1 MEQTMIHDIECERQL
16 LGNLLLSFRAYDN
29 ENVAELLDEDC
40 FYNLNCRE
48 IYSAIKHIA
57 DRGDIPDII
66 SVSATIAKSGGL
78 TDQMAVVNLMA
89 DAIST
94 ANIYNL
100 ALRLKE
106 LKLRRKMWELG
117 HQLIVAGSTESE
129 DIVEAQSTAKD
140 TIESLFASNTAE
152 VKSMTDTLSELREV
166 IAYNRLNDR
175 PIIGTPTGY
184 SEIDKRGGL
193 SPSDLVVV
201 AGETS
206 QGKTAFATSMVVSA
220 IANNHPVAFYSMEMS
235 RLQLTARIAAMNSGV
250 NSSTLLQGR
259 LTDMQ
264 TNQVEIG
271 LRNINSDLLYFDDRS
286 TSSIDSILSSIR
298 TMKLKHN
305 IAGAVVDYLQILS
318 VNTRNA
324 NVEQQLGEI
333 ARRLKNIAKELNIW
347 IIALSQLSRDKDS
360 PVPSL
365 GRLRASGQIAEAAD
379 IVALVYRPSVYD
391 RRYPAPFE
399 QASTDGTAM
408 IDIAKSRNIGCF
420 KFLCGFRAETTQ
432 FYDLKEVPMID
443 SNSNNNTLC
452 PF

>member
-1 MEQTMIHDIECERQL
+1 MIHDVECERQL

-29 ENVAELLDEDC
+29 DRLAEILDEDC
-40 FYNLNCRE
+40 FYDLSCRE
-48 IYSAIKHIA
+48 VYSAIKQVA
-57 DRGDIPDII
+57 DRGDTPDIV
-66 SVSATIAKSGGL
+66 SVAAAIARSGGV
-78 TDQMAVVNLMA
+78 TDQLAVMTLSAEAV
-89 DAIST
+89 ST
-94 ANIYNL
+94 ANLLNL
-100 ALRLKE
+100 SLRLKE
-106 LKLRRKMWELG
+106 LKLRRRLWELG
-117 HQLIVAGSTESE
+117 QRLVVTGSSETE
-129 DIVEAQSTAKD
+129 DIVEAQAAAKD
-140 TIESLFASNTAE
+140 TIDSLFASDTAD
-152 VKSMTDTLSELREV
+152 VRSMTDTLSELREV
-166 IAYNRLNDR
+166 IAHNRLNDR

-193 SPSDLVVV
+193 SPSDLFVI

-250 NSSTLLQGR
+250 SSSTLLQGR

-264 TNQVEIG
+264 TSLFETSM
-271 LRNINSDLLYFDDRS
+271 RDFNSDLLFFDDRS
-286 TSSIDSILSSIR
+286 TSSIDSVLSSIR
-298 TMKLKHN
+298 TMKLRHN
-305 IAGAVVDYLQILS
+305 IAGAVVDYIQMFS
-318 VNTRNA
+318 VNTRSA

-379 IVALVYRPSVYD
+379 VVALVYRPSVYS

-399 QASTDGTAM
+399 QASTEGTAM
-408 IDIAKSRNIGCF
+408 IDIAKARNIGCF

-432 FYDLKEVPMID
+432 FYDLKDVPIID
-443 SNSNNNTLC
+443 SNANNKTLC